1 LSGEISGKVG
11 GAMKFLE
18 LDPFVEVLKDVRE
31 GKPIV
36 MVDDA
41 DRENEG
47 DLMVAAEKVTA
58 ENINFMFQ
66 EGKGLVCIS
75 LTQDQLEKIKM
86 PLQTLYNSS
95 PFGTNF
101 AVSFDLKAVAK
112 QGVSASARAATIRAA
127 ISKDARSTDFLRP
140 GHVFPV
146 GAVSGGVLK
155 RRGQT
160 EGSVDIS
167 RIAGLHPSGVIC
179 EIMNSEGEMIRG
191 KELQEY
197 CRIHNLKITSVE
209 EIVKYRIDNELSIRK
224 VREIPLVD
232 GLSFFRSETLEE
244 LAKAYPNIDSK
255 VCVYVDDLTDREHF
269 ALVVGEPK
277 EGALVRVHFEDL
289 LSDVFDA
296 IWDEKSE
303 FQPGSLGKLDQAMEK
318 IYSEG
323 AGVLVYLRHQPGASG
338 LAAQVSAL
346 GDNALELESKRDY
359 RAAAHILVQLGLSR
373 LNLIGASPFKKE
385 ALRNHGLELIEQAQ

>member
-1 LSGEISGKVG
+1 
-11 GAMKFLE
+11 MKFLT
-18 LDPFVEVLKDVRE
+18 LDPFEDVLQDIRD

-36 MVDDA
+36 MVDDD

-47 DLMVAAEKVTA
+47 DLMIAAEKVTA
-58 ENINFMFQ
+58 ENINFMFV

-75 LTQDQLEKIKM
+75 LTSDQLEAIGM
-86 PLQTLYNSS
+86 PLQTTNNSS

-101 AVSFDLKAVAK
+101 GVSFDLKSVAK
-112 QGVSASARAATIRAA
+112 QGVSASSRAATIQAA
-127 ISKDARSTDFLRP
+127 IAKGASPTDFLSP

-146 GAVSGGVLK
+146 AAVSGGVLK

-179 EIMNSEGEMIRG
+179 EIMDAEGRMIRG
-191 KELQEY
+191 EDLQEY
-197 CRIHNLKITSVE
+197 CRKHDLKITSVE
-209 EIVKYRIDNELSIRK
+209 EIVQYRIKNELSIRK
-224 VREIPLVD
+224 VREIPLTD
-232 GLSFFRSETLEE
+232 GLGFFRTKLLEE
-244 LAKAYPNIDSK
+244 LIQSHPEVCSK

-296 IWDEKSE
+296 FWDSSSDVT
-303 FQPGSLGKLDQAMEK
+303 PSSLGKLDRGLEN
-318 IYSEG
+318 IYSAG
-323 AGVLVYLRHQPGASG
+323 AGVLVYLRHEPGESG
-338 LAAQVSAL
+338 LAAQVNSLGNAAL
-346 GDNALELESKRDY
+346 ASELESKRDY
-359 RAAAHILVQLGLSR
+359 RPAAHILAQLGLVRVS
-373 LNLIGASPFKKE
+373 LLGASKFKKE
-385 ALRNHGLELIEQAQ
+385 ALKNHGLELIEQS